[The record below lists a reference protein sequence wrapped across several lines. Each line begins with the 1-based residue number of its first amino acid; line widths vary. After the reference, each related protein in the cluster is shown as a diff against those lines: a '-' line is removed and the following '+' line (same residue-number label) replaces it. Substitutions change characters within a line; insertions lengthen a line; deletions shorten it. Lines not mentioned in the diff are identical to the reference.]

1 MYHSRSITEKGK
13 SRDLSDKRSLNNKD
27 GAATPFWTGFIDGE
41 GEFNIF
47 VSKDQNRKIGWR
59 VQVRFQIGL
68 HKNDLVLLQKLQQ
81 YLGGVGSIHPNK
93 DLYLY
98 FIDSKEGER
107 GAQRPLYQGRL
118 FPRKK
123 LTFFGKSMA
132 APGLINLINHVEAY
146 PLQTQKM
153 ADFLLFKK
161 AVRLVENKEHPP
173 IEGLPPGL
181 RPGR

>member
-27 GAATPFWTGFIDGE
+27 GKNPWFWTGFIDGE
-41 GEFNIF
+41 GSFNIF

-98 FIDSKEGER
+98 FIDSKEGEG
-107 GAQRPLYQGRL
+107 GAQRPLYQGR
-118 FPRKK
+118 P
-123 LTFFGKSMA
+123 
-132 APGLINLINHVEAY
+132 
-146 PLQTQKM
+146 
-153 ADFLLFKK
+153 FLKIKIF
-161 AVRLVENKEHPP
+161 
-173 IEGLPPGL
+173 
-181 RPGR
+181 